1 MGQATH
7 EPVIVGF
14 LCHWCAYRAADL
26 VGMSRAPIAANL
38 RPVRVMCSSRVDP
51 ELVLKAFQ
59 EGADGV
65 VIVGCHLGECHYVD
79 GNLRA
84 LRRVRLLQAL
94 LRHAGVAPERLEIVW
109 ASASEGSVLAAA
121 VEGMTERL
129 RSLGPLR
136 WPPLALSSGQPA
148 MARAAVRAGNG
159 PPE

>member
-1 MGQATH
+1 MGEQGH

-26 VGMSRAPIAANL
+26 VGMARAQIASNL

-65 VIVGCHLGECHYVD
+65 LLVGCHLGECHYVD

-84 LRRVRLLQAL
+84 LRRVLLLQHS
-94 LRHAGVAPERLEIVW
+94 LRAAGVAPERLEITW
-109 ASASEGSVLAAA
+109 ASASEGHLLAAA
-121 VEGMTERL
+121 VESMAGRL
-129 RSLGPLR
+129 RRLGPLR
-136 WPPLALSSGQPA
+136 WPPVPNLPERPA
-148 MARAAVRAGNG
+148 TV
-159 PPE
+159 PPEALAGDGAPG